1 MYLKSMSSNLEVV
14 VLGLGNI
21 LMEDEG
27 IGVHVANHLE
37 KTYQFTPEIEIV
49 DGGTSGLDLLPFF
62 GPEKSILI
70 IDAVN
75 FNMEPGTVAS
85 LEDDAI
91 LAQLD
96 PKISLHHLG
105 LSDLISVSELL
116 DKKPERM
123 TLLGI
128 QPESMEHLD
137 LEMTGTIKGVFD
149 KVVSNALRI
158 LREWGIEASEH

>member
-1 MYLKSMSSNLEVV
+1 MSSNLEVV

-27 IGVHVANHLE
+27 IGVHAVNHLE
-37 KTYQFTPEIEIV
+37 ENYHFKPEIEIV

-62 GPEKSILI
+62 GTEKSILL

-75 FNMEPGTVAS
+75 FDMAPGTVGV
-85 LEDDAI
+85 LEDDDI

-105 LSDLISVSELL
+105 LSDLISISELT
-116 DKKPERM
+116 DRKAKKM

-128 QPESMEHLD
+128 QPESMENLD
-137 LEMTGTIKGVFD
+137 LEMTDTIKGVFD
-149 KVVSNALRI
+149 KVIMNALRI
-158 LREWGIEASEH
+158 LKEWGVESTKR